1 MFYYEQMLNTALS
14 GIMTAGLMSTILTV
28 AYGILLASLLFS
40 AYEAWTK
47 GGDVRALGVAGIKYL
62 ALGALFMNSGV
73 VYERVFRDILAA
85 FNQISHT
92 MAGVGPT
99 DVFKSWANDI
109 YVHGS
114 LSTTFLNL
122 VAGHIPGLLSALL
135 LLIAMIVYPVA
146 YALFAVFYSLYGT
159 ILFVTGPLVL
169 ALMPSFGLGA
179 LARRYAINVMIFG
192 AWGLIYGIFCRL
204 AIAINV
210 HSMAALTSA
219 NSFAG
224 VLAGA
229 SQEILLAVASIL
241 FSVCILLIPFLAKRI
256 VEGDLG
262 GSMLTVLGAATTMAQ
277 SLMAL
282 AAGAGGG
289 AGGMQGAAA
298 GGGGGAGTGS
308 GGGVAA
314 ASSNT
319 APAGP
324 LTSGGGAGS
333 STTAGGSRSP
343 RGPSGGGGGGRGP
356 GDYRS
361 PNIPHAAGWLGGA
374 VAAMAVQG
382 GQKAVAAGRKMLAG
396 DGQTEAAPTAST
408 RPPGS
413 ESVDEWV

>member
-1 MFYYEQMLNTALS
+1 MFYYESMFNTALN
-14 GIMTAGLMSTILTV
+14 GIVSAGLMSTVLTV

-47 GGDVRALGVAGIKYL
+47 GGDVRALGVAGVKYL
-62 ALGALFMNSGV
+62 ALGALFMNDGA
-73 VYERVFRDILAA
+73 VYERVFRDVLGA

-92 MAGVGPT
+92 MAGAGPT
-99 DVFKSWANDI
+99 DVFNAWRNDLFA
-109 YVHGS
+109 YGA
-114 LSTTFLNL
+114 TTGTFLNL
-122 VAGHIPGLLSALL
+122 VTSGMPALLSALL

-169 ALMPSFGLGA
+169 ALMPSFGLGS
-179 LARRYAINVMIFG
+179 LARRYAVNVMIF
-192 AWGLIYGIFCRL
+192 ASWGLIYGIFCRL

-210 HSMAALTSA
+210 NSMAALTSA

-224 VLAGA
+224 ALAGA
-229 SQEILLAVASIL
+229 SQEVLLAVASVL
-241 FSVCILLIPFLAKRI
+241 FSVCILLIPVLAKRI

-277 SLMAL
+277 SLMSI
-282 AAGAGGG
+282 AAGAS
-289 AGGMQGAAA
+289 GGMQGAAA
-298 GGGGGAGTGS
+298 GGGGGAAAGS

-324 LTSGGGAGS
+324 SAASGGAGS
-333 STTAGGSRSP
+333 SGTSSGSRSP
-343 RGPSGGGGGGRGP
+343 RGPSGSGRGP
-356 GDYRS
+356 GDFRP

-374 VAAMAVQG
+374 VAAVAMRG
-382 GQKAVAAGRKMLAG
+382 GQSAVAAGRKMLGAG
-396 DGQTEAAPTAST
+396 EQTAAAPTVS
-408 RPPGS
+408 RGSPGP

>member
-1 MFYYEQMLNTALS
+1 MFYYESMFNTALNGLVS
-14 GIMTAGLMSTILTV
+14 AGLMSTVLTV

-47 GGDVRALGVAGIKYL
+47 GGDVRALGVAGVKYL
-62 ALGALFMNSGV
+62 ALGALFMNDGA
-73 VYERVFRDILAA
+73 VYERVFRDVLGA

-92 MAGVGPT
+92 MAGAGPT
-99 DVFKSWANDI
+99 DVFNAWRNDLFA
-109 YVHGS
+109 YGA
-114 LSTTFLNL
+114 TTGTFLNL
-122 VAGHIPGLLSALL
+122 VTAGMPALLSALL
-135 LLIAMIVYPVA
+135 LLVAMIVYPVA

-169 ALMPSFGLGA
+169 ALMPSFGLGS
-179 LARRYAINVMIFG
+179 LARRYAVNVMIF
-192 AWGLIYGIFCRL
+192 ASWGLIYGIFCRL

-210 HSMAALTSA
+210 NSMAALTSA

-224 VLAGA
+224 ALAGA
-229 SQEILLAVASIL
+229 SQEVLLAVASVL
-241 FSVCILLIPFLAKRI
+241 FSVCILLIPVLAKRI

-277 SLMAL
+277 SLMSM
-282 AAGAGGG
+282 AAGAS
-289 AGGMQGAAA
+289 GGMQGAAA
-298 GGGGGAGTGS
+298 GGGGAAAGS

-324 LTSGGGAGS
+324 LAAGGGAGS
-333 STTAGGSRSP
+333 SATSGGSRSP
-343 RGPSGGGGGGRGP
+343 RGPSGSGRGP
-356 GDYRS
+356 GDFRS

-374 VAAMAVQG
+374 VAAVAMRG
-382 GQKAVAAGRKMLAG
+382 GQSAVAAGRKMFGAG
-396 DGQTEAAPTAST
+396 EQTAAAPTVST
-408 RPPGS
+408 GSPGP

>member
-1 MFYYEQMLNTALS
+1 MFYYESMFNTALN
-14 GIMTAGLMSTILTV
+14 GIVSAGLMSTVLTV

-47 GGDVRALGVAGIKYL
+47 GGDVRALGVAGVKYL
-62 ALGALFMNSGV
+62 ALGALFMNDGA
-73 VYERVFRDILAA
+73 VYERVFRDVLGA

-92 MAGVGPT
+92 MAGAGPT
-99 DVFKSWANDI
+99 DVFNAWRNDLFA
-109 YVHGS
+109 YGA
-114 LSTTFLNL
+114 TTGTFLNL
-122 VAGHIPGLLSALL
+122 VTSGMPALLSALL

-169 ALMPSFGLGA
+169 ALMPSFGLGS
-179 LARRYAINVMIFG
+179 LARRYAVNVMIF
-192 AWGLIYGIFCRL
+192 ASWGLIYGIFCRL

-210 HSMAALTSA
+210 NSMAALTSA

-224 VLAGA
+224 ALAGA
-229 SQEILLAVASIL
+229 SQEVLLAVASVL
-241 FSVCILLIPFLAKRI
+241 FSVCILLIPVLAKRI

-277 SLMAL
+277 SLMSM
-282 AAGAGGG
+282 AAGAS
-289 AGGMQGAAA
+289 GGMQGAAA
-298 GGGGGAGTGS
+298 GGGGGAAAGS

-324 LTSGGGAGS
+324 SAAGGGAGS
-333 STTAGGSRSP
+333 STTSGDSRSP
-343 RGPSGGGGGGRGP
+343 RGPSGSGRGP
-356 GDYRS
+356 GDFRP

-374 VAAMAVQG
+374 LAAMAMRS
-382 GQKAVAAGRKMLAG
+382 GQSAVAAGRKMLGAG
-396 DGQTEAAPTAST
+396 EQTAATPMST
-408 RPPGS
+408 GSPGP
-413 ESVDEWV
+413 ESVDERV

>member
-1 MFYYEQMLNTALS
+1 
-14 GIMTAGLMSTILTV
+14 
-28 AYGILLASLLFS
+28 LASLLFS

-47 GGDVRALGVAGIKYL
+47 GGDVRALGVAGVKYL
-62 ALGALFMNSGV
+62 ALGALFMNDGA
-73 VYERVFRDILAA
+73 VYERVFRDVLGA

-92 MAGVGPT
+92 MAGAGPT
-99 DVFKSWANDI
+99 DVFKGWANDI
-109 YVHGS
+109 YVQGN

-122 VAGHIPGLLSALL
+122 VTGSIPGLLSALL

-169 ALMPSFGLGA
+169 ALMPSFGLGS

-210 HSMAALTSA
+210 NSMAALTSA

-241 FSVCILLIPFLAKRI
+241 FSVCILLIPVLAKRI

-277 SLMAL
+277 SLMSI
-282 AAGAGGG
+282 AAGAS
-289 AGGMQGAAA
+289 GGMQGAAA
-298 GGGGGAGTGS
+298 GGGGGAAAGS

-324 LTSGGGAGS
+324 SAAGGGAGS
-333 STTAGGSRSP
+333 SATSSGSRSP
-343 RGPSGGGGGGRGP
+343 RGPSGSGRGP
-356 GDYRS
+356 GDFRP

-374 VAAMAVQG
+374 VAAVAMRG
-382 GQKAVAAGRKMLAG
+382 GQSAAAAGRKMLGAG
-396 DGQTEAAPTAST
+396 DQTAAAPTVST
-408 RPPGS
+408 GSPGP
-413 ESVDEWV
+413 ESVDE

>member
-1 MFYYEQMLNTALS
+1 MFYYEQMFNTALS
-14 GIMTAGLMSTILTV
+14 GIMSAGLMSSVLTV

-47 GGDVRALGVAGIKYL
+47 GGDVRALGVAGVKYL
-62 ALGALFMNSGV
+62 ALGALFMNDGA
-73 VYERVFRDILAA
+73 VYERVFRDVLGA

-92 MAGVGPT
+92 MAGAGPT
-99 DVFKSWANDI
+99 DVFKGWANDI
-109 YVHGS
+109 YVQGN

-122 VAGHIPGLLSALL
+122 VTGSIPGLLSALL

-169 ALMPSFGLGA
+169 ALMPSFGLGS
-179 LARRYAINVMIFG
+179 LARRYAINVMIF
-192 AWGLIYGIFCRL
+192 ASWGLIYGIFCRL

-210 HSMAALTSA
+210 NSMAALTSA

-241 FSVCILLIPFLAKRI
+241 FSVCILLIPVLAKRI

-277 SLMAL
+277 SLMSI
-282 AAGAGGG
+282 AAGAS
-289 AGGMQGAAA
+289 GGMQGAAA
-298 GGGGGAGTGS
+298 GGGGGAAASS

-324 LTSGGGAGS
+324 SAAGGGAGS
-333 STTAGGSRSP
+333 SATSSGSRSP
-343 RGPSGGGGGGRGP
+343 RGPSGSGRGP
-356 GDYRS
+356 GDFRP

-374 VAAMAVQG
+374 VAAVAMRG
-382 GQKAVAAGRKMLAG
+382 GQSAVAAGRKMLGAG
-396 DGQTEAAPTAST
+396 EQTAAAPTVST
-408 RPPGS
+408 GSPGP

>member
-1 MFYYEQMLNTALS
+1 MFYYESMFNTALNGLVS
-14 GIMTAGLMSTILTV
+14 AGLMSTVLTV

-47 GGDVRALGVAGIKYL
+47 GGDVRALGVAGVKYL
-62 ALGALFMNSGV
+62 ALGALFMNDGA
-73 VYERVFRDILAA
+73 VYERVFWDVLGA

-92 MAGVGPT
+92 MAGLGPT
-99 DVFKSWANDI
+99 DVFNAWRNDLFA
-109 YVHGS
+109 YGA
-114 LSTTFLNL
+114 TTGTFLNL
-122 VAGHIPGLLSALL
+122 VTSGMPALLSALL
-135 LLIAMIVYPVA
+135 LLVAMIVYPVA

-169 ALMPSFGLGA
+169 ALMPSFGLGS
-179 LARRYAINVMIFG
+179 LARRYAVNVMIF
-192 AWGLIYGIFCRL
+192 ASWGLIYGIFCRL

-210 HSMAALTSA
+210 NSMAALTSA

-224 VLAGA
+224 ALAGA
-229 SQEILLAVASIL
+229 SQEVLLAVASVL
-241 FSVCILLIPFLAKRI
+241 FSVCILLIPVLAKRI

-277 SLMAL
+277 SLMSM
-282 AAGAGGG
+282 AAGAS
-289 AGGMQGAAA
+289 GGMQGAAA
-298 GGGGGAGTGS
+298 GGGGGAAAGS

-324 LTSGGGAGS
+324 SAAGGGAGS
-333 STTAGGSRSP
+333 SATSSGSRSP
-343 RGPSGGGGGGRGP
+343 RGPSGSGRGP
-356 GDYRS
+356 GDFRP

-374 VAAMAVQG
+374 VAAVAIRG
-382 GQKAVAAGRKMLAG
+382 GQSAVAAGRKMLGAG
-396 DGQTEAAPTAST
+396 EQTAAAPTVST
-408 RPPGS
+408 GSPGP

>member
-1 MFYYEQMLNTALS
+1 MFYYEQMFNTALS
-14 GIMTAGLMSTILTV
+14 GIMSAGLMSSVLTV

-47 GGDVRALGVAGIKYL
+47 GGDVRALGVAGVKYL
-62 ALGALFMNSGV
+62 ALGALFMNDGA
-73 VYERVFRDILAA
+73 VYERVFRDVLGA

-92 MAGVGPT
+92 MAGAGPT
-99 DVFKSWANDI
+99 DVFNAWRNDLFA
-109 YVHGS
+109 YGA
-114 LSTTFLNL
+114 TTGTFLNL
-122 VAGHIPGLLSALL
+122 VTAGMPALLSALL

-169 ALMPSFGLGA
+169 ALMPSFGLGS
-179 LARRYAINVMIFG
+179 LARRYAVNVMIF
-192 AWGLIYGIFCRL
+192 ASWGLIYGIFCRL

-210 HSMAALTSA
+210 NSMAALTSA

-224 VLAGA
+224 ALAGA
-229 SQEILLAVASIL
+229 SQEVLLAVASVL
-241 FSVCILLIPFLAKRI
+241 FSVCILLIPVLAKRI

-277 SLMAL
+277 SLMSM
-282 AAGAGGG
+282 AAGAS
-289 AGGMQGAAA
+289 GGMQGAAA
-298 GGGGGAGTGS
+298 GGGGGAAAGS

-324 LTSGGGAGS
+324 SAAGGGAGS
-333 STTAGGSRSP
+333 SATSGGSRSP
-343 RGPSGGGGGGRGP
+343 RGPSGSGRGP
-356 GDYRS
+356 GDLRP

-374 VAAMAVQG
+374 VAAVAMRG
-382 GQKAVAAGRKMLAG
+382 GQSAVAAGRKMLGAG
-396 DGQTEAAPTAST
+396 EQTAAAPTVST
-408 RPPGS
+408 GSPGP

>member
-1 MFYYEQMLNTALS
+1 MFYYEQMFNTALS
-14 GIMTAGLMSTILTV
+14 GIMSAGLMSSVLTV

-47 GGDVRALGVAGIKYL
+47 GGDVRALGVAGVKYL
-62 ALGALFMNSGV
+62 ALGALFMNDGA
-73 VYERVFRDILAA
+73 VYERVFRGVLGA

-92 MAGVGPT
+92 MAGAGPT
-99 DVFKSWANDI
+99 DVFKGWANDI
-109 YVHGS
+109 YVQGN

-122 VAGHIPGLLSALL
+122 VTGSIPGLLSALL

-169 ALMPSFGLGA
+169 ALMPSFGLGS

-210 HSMAALTSA
+210 NSMAALTSA

-241 FSVCILLIPFLAKRI
+241 FSVCILLIPVLAKRI

-277 SLMAL
+277 SLMSI
-282 AAGAGGG
+282 AAGAS
-289 AGGMQGAAA
+289 GGMQGAAA
-298 GGGGGAGTGS
+298 GGGGGAAAGS

-324 LTSGGGAGS
+324 SAAGGRAGS
-333 STTAGGSRSP
+333 SATSSGSHSP
-343 RGPSGGGGGGRGP
+343 RGPSGSGRGP
-356 GDYRS
+356 GDFRP

-374 VAAMAVQG
+374 VAAVAMRG
-382 GQKAVAAGRKMLAG
+382 GQSAVAAGRKMLGAG
-396 DGQTEAAPTAST
+396 EQTAAAPTVST
-408 RPPGS
+408 GSPGP

>member
-1 MFYYEQMLNTALS
+1 MFYYEQMFNTALS
-14 GIMTAGLMSTILTV
+14 GIMSAGLMSSVLTV

-47 GGDVRALGVAGIKYL
+47 GGDVRALGVAGVKYL
-62 ALGALFMNSGV
+62 ALGALFMNDGA
-73 VYERVFRDILAA
+73 VYERVFRDVLGA

-92 MAGVGPT
+92 MAGAGPT
-99 DVFKSWANDI
+99 DVFKGWANDI
-109 YVHGS
+109 YVQGN

-122 VAGHIPGLLSALL
+122 VTGSIPGLLSALL

-169 ALMPSFGLGA
+169 ALMPSFGLGS

-210 HSMAALTSA
+210 NSMAALTSA

-241 FSVCILLIPFLAKRI
+241 FSVCILLIPVLAKRI

-277 SLMAL
+277 SLMSI
-282 AAGAGGG
+282 AAGAS
-289 AGGMQGAAA
+289 GGMQGAAA
-298 GGGGGAGTGS
+298 GGGGGAAAGS

-324 LTSGGGAGS
+324 SAAGGGAGS
-333 STTAGGSRSP
+333 SATSSGSHSP
-343 RGPSGGGGGGRGP
+343 GGPSGSGRGP
-356 GDYRS
+356 GDFRP

-374 VAAMAVQG
+374 VAAVAMRG
-382 GQKAVAAGRKMLAG
+382 GQSAVAAGRKMLGAG
-396 DGQTEAAPTAST
+396 EQTAAAPTVST
-408 RPPGS
+408 GSPGP

>member
-1 MFYYEQMLNTALS
+1 MFYYEQMFNTALS
-14 GIMTAGLMSTILTV
+14 GIMSAGLMSSVLTV

-47 GGDVRALGVAGIKYL
+47 GGDVRALGVAGVKYL
-62 ALGALFMNSGV
+62 ALGALFMNDGA
-73 VYERVFRDILAA
+73 VYERVFRDVLGA

-92 MAGVGPT
+92 MAGAGPT
-99 DVFKSWANDI
+99 DVFKGWANDI
-109 YVHGS
+109 YVQGN

-122 VAGHIPGLLSALL
+122 VTGSIPGLLSALL

-169 ALMPSFGLGA
+169 ALMPSFGLGS

-210 HSMAALTSA
+210 NSMAALTSA

-241 FSVCILLIPFLAKRI
+241 FSVCILLIPVLAKRI

-277 SLMAL
+277 SLMSI
-282 AAGAGGG
+282 AAGAS
-289 AGGMQGAAA
+289 GGMQGAAA
-298 GGGGGAGTGS
+298 GGGGGAAAGS

-324 LTSGGGAGS
+324 SAAGGGAGS
-333 STTAGGSRSP
+333 SATSSGSRSP
-343 RGPSGGGGGGRGP
+343 RGPSGSGRGP
-356 GDYRS
+356 GDFRP

-374 VAAMAVQG
+374 VAAVAMRS
-382 GQKAVAAGRKMLAG
+382 GQSAVAAGRKMLGAG
-396 DGQTEAAPTAST
+396 EQTAAAPTVSKGS
-408 RPPGS
+408 PGP

>member
-1 MFYYEQMLNTALS
+1 MFYYEQMFNTALS
-14 GIMTAGLMSTILTV
+14 GIMSAGLMSSVLTV

-47 GGDVRALGVAGIKYL
+47 GGDVRALGVAGVKYL
-62 ALGALFMNSGV
+62 ALGALFMNDGA
-73 VYERVFRDILAA
+73 VYERVFRDVLGA

-92 MAGVGPT
+92 MAGAGPT
-99 DVFKSWANDI
+99 DVFKGWANDI
-109 YVHGS
+109 YVQGN

-122 VAGHIPGLLSALL
+122 VTGSIPGLLSALL

-169 ALMPSFGLGA
+169 ALMPSFGLGS

-210 HSMAALTSA
+210 NSMAALTSA

-241 FSVCILLIPFLAKRI
+241 FSVCILLIPVLAKRI

-277 SLMAL
+277 SLMSI
-282 AAGAGGG
+282 AAGAS
-289 AGGMQGAAA
+289 GGMQGAAA
-298 GGGGGAGTGS
+298 GGGGGAAASS

-324 LTSGGGAGS
+324 SAAGGGAGS
-333 STTAGGSRSP
+333 SATSSGSRSP
-343 RGPSGGGGGGRGP
+343 RGPSGSGRGP
-356 GDYRS
+356 GDFRP

-374 VAAMAVQG
+374 VAAVAMRG
-382 GQKAVAAGRKMLAG
+382 GQSAVAAGRKMLGAG
-396 DGQTEAAPTAST
+396 EQTAAAPTVST
-408 RPPGS
+408 GSPGP
-413 ESVDEWV
+413 ESVDEWA

>member
-1 MFYYEQMLNTALS
+1 MFYYEQMFNTALS
-14 GIMTAGLMSTILTV
+14 GIMSAGLMSSVLTV

-47 GGDVRALGVAGIKYL
+47 GGDVRALGVAGVKYL
-62 ALGALFMNSGV
+62 ALGALFMNDGA
-73 VYERVFRDILAA
+73 VYERVFRDVLGA

-92 MAGVGPT
+92 MAGAGPT
-99 DVFKSWANDI
+99 DVFKGWANDI
-109 YVHGS
+109 YVQGN

-122 VAGHIPGLLSALL
+122 VTGSIPGLLSALL

-169 ALMPSFGLGA
+169 ALMPSFGLGS

-210 HSMAALTSA
+210 NSMAALTSA

-241 FSVCILLIPFLAKRI
+241 FSVCILLIPVLAKRI

-277 SLMAL
+277 SLMSI
-282 AAGAGGG
+282 AAGAS
-289 AGGMQGAAA
+289 GGMQGAAA
-298 GGGGGAGTGS
+298 GGGGGAAAGS

-324 LTSGGGAGS
+324 SVAGGGAGS
-333 STTAGGSRSP
+333 SATSSGARSP
-343 RGPSGGGGGGRGP
+343 RGPSGSGRGP
-356 GDYRS
+356 GDFRP

-374 VAAMAVQG
+374 VAAVAMRG
-382 GQKAVAAGRKMLAG
+382 GQSAVAAGRKMLGAG
-396 DGQTEAAPTAST
+396 EQAAAAPTVS
-408 RPPGS
+408 RGS
-413 ESVDEWV
+413 QGPESVDESV

>member
-1 MFYYEQMLNTALS
+1 MFYYEQMFNTALS
-14 GIMTAGLMSTILTV
+14 GIMSAGLMSTILTV

-47 GGDVRALGVAGIKYL
+47 GGDVRALGVAGVKYL
-62 ALGALFMNSGV
+62 ALGALFMNDGA
-73 VYERVFRDILAA
+73 VYERVFRDVLAA

-92 MAGVGPT
+92 MAGAGPT
-99 DVFKSWANDI
+99 DVFKGWANDI
-109 YVHGS
+109 YVQGN

-122 VAGHIPGLLSALL
+122 VTGSIPGLLSALL

-169 ALMPSFGLGA
+169 ALMPSFGLGS
-179 LARRYAINVMIFG
+179 LAKRYAINVMIF
-192 AWGLIYGIFCRL
+192 ASWGLIYGIFCRL

-210 HSMAALTSA
+210 NSMAALTSA

-241 FSVCILLIPFLAKRI
+241 FSVCILLIPVLAKRI

-277 SLMAL
+277 SLMSV
-282 AAGAGGG
+282 AAGAS
-289 AGGMQGAAA
+289 GGMQGAAA
-298 GGGGGAGTGS
+298 GGGGGAAAGS
-308 GGGVAA
+308 GGGGVAA

-319 APAGP
+319 APTGP
-324 LTSGGGAGS
+324 SGGGAGGGAVS
-333 STTAGGSRSP
+333 GGSSSP
-343 RGPSGGGGGGRGP
+343 RGPAGGGSGGRGP
-356 GDYRS
+356 GDFRS

-374 VAAMAVQG
+374 VAGMAMRG
-382 GQKAVAAGRKMLAG
+382 GQSAVAAGRKMLAG
-396 DGQTEAAPTAST
+396 DGQPTTAPAASA
-408 RPPGS
+408 PPQGT

>member
-1 MFYYEQMLNTALS
+1 MFYYEQMFNTALS
-14 GIMTAGLMSTILTV
+14 GIMSAGLMSTILTV

-47 GGDVRALGVAGIKYL
+47 GGDVRALGVAGVKYL
-62 ALGALFMNSGV
+62 ALGALFMNDGA
-73 VYERVFRDILAA
+73 VYERVFRDVLGA

-92 MAGVGPT
+92 MAGAGPT
-99 DVFKSWANDI
+99 DVFKGWANDI
-109 YVHGS
+109 YIQGN

-122 VAGHIPGLLSALL
+122 VTGSIPGLLSALL

-146 YALFAVFYSLYGT
+146 YALFAVFYSLYGA

-169 ALMPSFGLGA
+169 ALMPSFGLGS

-210 HSMAALTSA
+210 NSMAALTSA

-224 VLAGA
+224 ALAGA
-229 SQEILLAVASIL
+229 SQEVLLAVASVL
-241 FSVCILLIPFLAKRI
+241 FSVCILLIPVLAKRI

-277 SLMAL
+277 SLMSV
-282 AAGAGGG
+282 AAGAT
-289 AGGMQGAAA
+289 GGMQA
-298 GGGGGAGTGS
+298 GGGGGGAAAGS

-324 LTSGGGAGS
+324 SGGGAASGGS
-333 STTAGGSRSP
+333 SSP
-343 RGPSGGGGGGRGP
+343 RGPSGGGSSGRGP
-356 GDYRS
+356 GDFRS

-374 VAAMAVQG
+374 VAAVAMRG
-382 GQKAVAAGRKMLAG
+382 GQSAVAAGRKMLGAG
-396 DGQTEAAPTAST
+396 EQTAAAPTVS
-408 RPPGS
+408 RGSPGP

>member
-1 MFYYEQMLNTALS
+1 
-14 GIMTAGLMSTILTV
+14 
-28 AYGILLASLLFS
+28 LASLLFS

-47 GGDVRALGVAGIKYL
+47 GGDVRALGVAGVKYL
-62 ALGALFMNSGV
+62 ALGALFMNDGA
-73 VYERVFRDILAA
+73 VYERVFRDVLGA

-92 MAGVGPT
+92 MAGAGPT

-109 YVHGS
+109 YVQGN

-122 VAGHIPGLLSALL
+122 VTGSIPGLLSALL

-169 ALMPSFGLGA
+169 ALMPSFGLGS

-210 HSMAALTSA
+210 NSMAALTSA

-241 FSVCILLIPFLAKRI
+241 FSVCILLIPVLAKRI

-277 SLMAL
+277 SLMSI
-282 AAGAGGG
+282 AAGAS
-289 AGGMQGAAA
+289 GGMQGAAA
-298 GGGGGAGTGS
+298 GGGGGAAASS

-324 LTSGGGAGS
+324 SAAGGGAGS
-333 STTAGGSRSP
+333 SATSSGSRSP
-343 RGPSGGGGGGRGP
+343 RGPSGSGRGP
-356 GDYRS
+356 GDFRP

-374 VAAMAVQG
+374 VAAVAMRG
-382 GQKAVAAGRKMLAG
+382 GQSAVAAGRKMLGAG
-396 DGQTEAAPTAST
+396 EQTAAAPTVS
-408 RPPGS
+408 RGSPGP

>member
-1 MFYYEQMLNTALS
+1 MFYYEQMFNTALN
-14 GIMTAGLMSTILTV
+14 GIMSAGLMSTILTV

-47 GGDVRALGVAGIKYL
+47 GGDARALGVAGVKYL
-62 ALGALFMNSGV
+62 ALGALFMNDGV
-73 VYERVFRDILAA
+73 VYERVFRDVLAA

-92 MAGVGPT
+92 MAGAGPT
-99 DVFKSWANDI
+99 DVFKGWANDI
-109 YVHGS
+109 YVHGN

-122 VAGHIPGLLSALL
+122 VAGSIPGLLSALL

-169 ALMPSFGLGA
+169 ALMPSFGLGS

-192 AWGLIYGIFCRL
+192 TWGLIYGIFCRL

-224 VLAGA
+224 ALAGA

-241 FSVCILLIPFLAKRI
+241 FSVCILLIPFLARRI

-262 GSMLTVLGAATTMAQ
+262 GSMLTILGAATTMAQ
-277 SLMAL
+277 SLMSV
-282 AAGAGGG
+282 AAGAS
-289 AGGMQGAAA
+289 GGMQGAAA
-298 GGGGGAGTGS
+298 GGGGGAAAGS

-324 LTSGGGAGS
+324 SASGSGAGGS
-333 STTAGGSRSP
+333 AASNGSRSP
-343 RGPSGGGGGGRGP
+343 RGPSGGGSGGRGP
-356 GDYRS
+356 GDFRS

-374 VAAMAVQG
+374 VAAMTMRG
-382 GQKAVAAGRKMLAG
+382 GQSAVAAGRKMLAG
-396 DGQTEAAPTAST
+396 DGQTTTVSTASS
-408 RPPGS
+408 PPSGP

>member
-1 MFYYEQMLNTALS
+1 MFYYEQMFNTALS
-14 GIMTAGLMSTILTV
+14 GIMSAGLMSSVLTV

-47 GGDVRALGVAGIKYL
+47 GGDVRALGVAGVKYL
-62 ALGALFMNSGV
+62 ALGALFMNDGA
-73 VYERVFRDILAA
+73 VYERVFRDVLGA

-92 MAGVGPT
+92 MAGAGPT
-99 DVFKSWANDI
+99 DVFKGWANDI
-109 YVHGS
+109 YVQGN

-122 VAGHIPGLLSALL
+122 VTGSIPGLLSALL

-169 ALMPSFGLGA
+169 ALMPSFGLGS

-210 HSMAALTSA
+210 NSMAALTSA

-224 VLAGA
+224 ALAGA
-229 SQEILLAVASIL
+229 SQEVLLAVASVL
-241 FSVCILLIPFLAKRI
+241 FSVCILLIPVLAKRI

-262 GSMLTVLGAATTMAQ
+262 GSMMTVLGAATTMAQ
-277 SLMAL
+277 SLMSI
-282 AAGAGGG
+282 AAGAS
-289 AGGMQGAAA
+289 GGMQGAAA
-298 GGGGGAGTGS
+298 GGGGGAAASS

-324 LTSGGGAGS
+324 SAAGGGAGS
-333 STTAGGSRSP
+333 SATSSGSRSP
-343 RGPSGGGGGGRGP
+343 RGPSGSGRGP
-356 GDYRS
+356 GDFRP

-374 VAAMAVQG
+374 VAAVAMRG
-382 GQKAVAAGRKMLAG
+382 GQSAVAAGRKMLGAG
-396 DGQTEAAPTAST
+396 EQTAAAPTVST
-408 RPPGS
+408 GSPGP

>member
-1 MFYYEQMLNTALS
+1 MFYYEQMFNTALS
-14 GIMTAGLMSTILTV
+14 GIMSAGLMSSVLTV

-47 GGDVRALGVAGIKYL
+47 GGDVRALGVAGVKYL
-62 ALGALFMNSGV
+62 ALGALFMNDGA
-73 VYERVFRDILAA
+73 VYERVFRDVLGA

-92 MAGVGPT
+92 MAGAGPT
-99 DVFKSWANDI
+99 DVFKGWANDI
-109 YVHGS
+109 YVQGN

-122 VAGHIPGLLSALL
+122 VTGSIPGLLSALL

-169 ALMPSFGLGA
+169 ALMPSFGLGS

-210 HSMAALTSA
+210 NSMAALTSA

-241 FSVCILLIPFLAKRI
+241 FSVCILLIPVLAKRI

-277 SLMAL
+277 SLMSI
-282 AAGAGGG
+282 AAGAS
-289 AGGMQGAAA
+289 GGMQGAAA
-298 GGGGGAGTGS
+298 GGGGGAAAGS

-324 LTSGGGAGS
+324 SAAGGGAGS
-333 STTAGGSRSP
+333 SATSSGSRSP
-343 RGPSGGGGGGRGP
+343 RGPSGSGRGP
-356 GDYRS
+356 GDFRP

-374 VAAMAVQG
+374 VAAVAMRG
-382 GQKAVAAGRKMLAG
+382 GQSAVAAGRKMLGAG
-396 DGQTEAAPTAST
+396 EQTAAAPTVST
-408 RPPGS
+408 GSPGP

>member
-1 MFYYEQMLNTALS
+1 MFYYEQMFNTALS
-14 GIMTAGLMSTILTV
+14 GIMSAGLMSTILTV

-47 GGDVRALGVAGIKYL
+47 GGDVRALGVAGVKYL
-62 ALGALFMNSGV
+62 ALGALFMNDGA
-73 VYERVFRDILAA
+73 VYERVFRDVIEA

-92 MAGVGPT
+92 MAGAGPT
-99 DVFKSWANDI
+99 DVFKGWANDI
-109 YVHGS
+109 YVQGN

-122 VAGHIPGLLSALL
+122 VTGSIPGLLSALL

-169 ALMPSFGLGA
+169 ALMPSFGLGS

-210 HSMAALTSA
+210 NSMAVLTSA

-241 FSVCILLIPFLAKRI
+241 FSVCILLIPVLAKRI

-277 SLMAL
+277 SLMSV
-282 AAGAGGG
+282 AAGAS
-289 AGGMQGAAA
+289 GGMQGAAA
-298 GGGGGAGTGS
+298 GGGGSAAAGS

-324 LTSGGGAGS
+324 AASGGGAGGGAAS
-333 STTAGGSRSP
+333 GGS
-343 RGPSGGGGGGRGP
+343 
-356 GDYRS
+356 
-361 PNIPHAAGWLGGA
+361 
-374 VAAMAVQG
+374 QF
-382 GQKAVAAGRKMLAG
+382 
-396 DGQTEAAPTAST
+396 ST
-408 RPPGS
+408 RTIGWRARTRRFPASQYSARRGLAWRRCRCRGHARWTKRGS
-413 ESVDEWV
+413 CWPEDARGRRSDGGCSNGIHWIAGS